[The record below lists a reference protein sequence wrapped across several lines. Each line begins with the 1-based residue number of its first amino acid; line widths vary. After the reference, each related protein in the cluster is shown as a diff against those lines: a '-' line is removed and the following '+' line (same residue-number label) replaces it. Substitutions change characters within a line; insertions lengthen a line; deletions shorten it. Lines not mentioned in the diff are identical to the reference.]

1 MGTYEIVAVLRPD
14 LDEEALGAALTR
26 VNQRITEHGGSV
38 TSQERWGKRKLAY
51 PIKKY
56 RDGFY
61 VLTVFTLDAARIA
74 PLRRVLGLN
83 EELLRFAFAT
93 HHAKPASPAAAPGQ
107 PAPAA
112 VGAPAAGAPTPAAAT
127 PAGTTGAP
135 TSAGGAAGHP
145 SGQVEPTPD
154 TPHV

>member
-1 MGTYEIVAVLRPD
+1 VGTYEIVAVLRPD

-26 VNQRITEHGGSV
+26 VNQRITEHGGTV

-61 VLTVFTLDAARIA
+61 ALTVFTLDAARIA
-74 PLRRVLGLN
+74 PLRQVLGLN
-83 EELLRFAFAT
+83 EELLRFALAT
-93 HHAKPASPAAAPGQ
+93 HRAKPATPAAAHGQ
-107 PAPAA
+107 PAAA
-112 VGAPAAGAPTPAAAT
+112 APAAGTPTPAAPP

-135 TSAGGAAGHP
+135 APAGGATGQP
-145 SGQVEPTPD
+145 SGQTEPAPEA
-154 TPHV
+154 PHV